1 MEEVVKILVFQGDI
15 KLDKVTLN
23 KSDIRLMNW
32 SLLKEKYDTVKK
44 MQIVLVS
51 PKAKEFLEKHF

>member
-1 MEEVVKILVFQGDI
+1 MEEVVKIHIFQGDI
-15 KLDKVTLN
+15 KLDKLTLQ
-23 KSDIRLMNW
+23 KSDIRLVDW
-32 SLLKEKYDTVKK
+32 SLMKEKYDTVKK